1 MTDQYGVEGGFV
13 RTYRMALSSA
23 VDKSSARGSATK
35 NPVLRRA
42 LREKTATIH
51 ERLHQ
56 HDGFHAL
63 QLGKIDL
70 KGYSDLLRRLYGFYL
85 SYETA
90 AQAAPERSDWLRR
103 DLASLGLPNQ
113 AWLPIPLCEHMPM
126 LNTAERR
133 LGALYVVEGSTLGGR
148 ALALRLDGICGVGV
162 ADGRRFFQGRGGG
175 TGEAW
180 SGILNRLNDYDD
192 DETTHAAVVDAALEI
207 FACFEQWMTGWN
219 TVSND

>member
-1 MTDQYGVEGGFV
+1 MTQSGVGRDFV
-13 RTYRMALSSA
+13 GPSPMQALWVLETTSTR
-23 VDKSSARGSATK
+23 VGTTK
-35 NPVLRRA
+35 NSVLRRA

-70 KGYSDLLRRLYGFYL
+70 KGYRDLLRRLYGFYL
-85 SYETA
+85 PYENA

-113 AWLPIPLCEHMPM
+113 AWLAIPLCEHMPM
-126 LNTAERR
+126 LNSAERR

-175 TGEAW
+175 TGASW
-180 SGILNRLNDYDD
+180 TGVLNRLNDYGD
-192 DETTHAAVVDAALEI
+192 DETTHAAVVDAALET